1 MRPEIEFA
9 GKVFCLTGESYKA
22 SREDFIALI
31 EACGGVVRTKVSSKT
46 DYLIVGNAGNPC
58 WAFAC
63 YGRKI
68 EQAIEL
74 RKNGAKVI
82 IVNETDFW
90 DAVADT

>member
-1 MRPEIEFA
+1 MR
-9 GKVFCLTGESYKA
+9 S
-22 SREDFIALI
+22 
-31 EACGGVVRTKVSSKT
+31 GVSPKT

-68 EQAIEL
+68 EDAIRL
-74 RKNGAKVI
+74 RKDGAKVV

-90 DAVADT
+90 DAVEDAEAGIE